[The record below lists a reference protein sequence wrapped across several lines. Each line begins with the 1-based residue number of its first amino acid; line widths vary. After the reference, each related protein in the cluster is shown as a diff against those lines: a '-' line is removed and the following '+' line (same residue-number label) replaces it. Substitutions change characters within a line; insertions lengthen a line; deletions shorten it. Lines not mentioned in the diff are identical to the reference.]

1 LDVSILEDEI
11 RIMRWAGCVAR
22 MGDRRDAC
30 GVLIG
35 RPDGKRKDLVRR
47 RPRREDNVKKD
58 MREVGWGDMDWIA
71 LAEDRDRWR
80 AVVSAVMNLRV
91 L

>member
-1 LDVSILEDEI
+1 LDVSTLDDEI
-11 RIMRWAGCVAR
+11 RKMRWARYVAR
-22 MGDRRDAC
+22 MGDRRDAY

-35 RPDGKRKDLVRR
+35 RPDGKRKDLGRR
-47 RPRREDNVKKD
+47 RPRREDNIKKD
-58 MREVGWGDMDWIA
+58 MREVGWGSMDWIA

-80 AVVSAVMNLRV
+80 AVVSVVINLRV